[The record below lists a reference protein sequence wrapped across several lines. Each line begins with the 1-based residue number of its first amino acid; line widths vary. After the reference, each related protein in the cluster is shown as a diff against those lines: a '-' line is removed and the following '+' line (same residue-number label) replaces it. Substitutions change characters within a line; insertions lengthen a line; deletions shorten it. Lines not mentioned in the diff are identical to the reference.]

1 MKKQEISISNTLV
14 ASKIANKIVVI
25 RDVQVLLDR
34 DIAEMYGVEIK
45 ALNQAVKRNPERF
58 PDQFM
63 FQLSSDE
70 YRNVKKSL
78 WSQLGMRT
86 NSWTQLED
94 ASCTLLK
101 NKSPRRW
108 KHSMI

>member
-1 MKKQEISISNTLV
+1 MKEHKVVVSNPLV
-14 ASKIANKIVVI
+14 SSTIASKIVVI

-58 PDQFM
+58 PNQFM

-70 YRNVKKSL
+70 YQYVKKSL
-78 WSQLGMRT
+78 WSQLVTIENVGDQRGRHT
-86 NSWTQLED
+86 KYLPY
-94 ASCTLLK
+94 AF
-101 NKSPRRW
+101 
-108 KHSMI
+108 